1 MKRFHIH
8 ISSDDLN
15 KSIAFYSKLFGSE
28 PTKQKYDYAKWM
40 LDDPKVNF
48 AISSRGAKSGVDH
61 LGFQVETTDELE
73 VLRGRLKNADMQTFD
88 AGETTCCYAKSDK
101 TWVEDP
107 NGIAWETYRTLD
119 DADTFSDA
127 SSEETACCSSDSA
140 EPEPAG
146 CC

>member
-8 ISSDDLN
+8 IFSDDLN
-15 KSIAFYSKLFGSE
+15 KSIGFYSKLFGAE
-28 PTKQKYDYAKWM
+28 PTKLKADYAKWM

-61 LGFQVETTDELE
+61 LGFQVENTDELE
-73 VLRGRLKNADMQTFD
+73 VLRSRLKNPDMQILEE
-88 AGETTCCYAKSDK
+88 GETNCCYAKSDK

-107 NGIAWETYRTLD
+107 SGIAWETFRTMD
-119 DADTFSDA
+119 DAETFNDVA
-127 SSEETACCSSDSA
+127 SEETACCTPDA
-140 EPEPAG
+140 AYPEPVG